1 MGKFFKNDSCDKT
14 VIKKIQADMGINF
27 PKSYIEFLSHS
38 NGGEGKDNEN
48 RYVYI
53 WRCEDIPQY
62 NRDYNIQKYFPKDI
76 IAFGM
81 DGDYGYFFD
90 YRQSGVPQIIG
101 CAFSDLDIAEVKSEA
116 TTFEDFIKRWL

>member
-1 MGKFFKNDSCDKT
+1 MGEFFKNDSCDKT

-27 PKSYIEFLSHS
+27 PKSYIEFLSHC

-62 NRDYNIQKYFPKDI
+62 NKDYNIQKYFPKDI

-81 DGDYGYFFD
+81 DGDYGYFFN
-90 YRQSGVPQIIG
+90 YRQSCVPQIIG
-101 CAFSDLDIAEVKSEA
+101 CAFGDLDIAEVKSEA
-116 TTFEDFIKRWL
+116 TTFEDFIKKWL